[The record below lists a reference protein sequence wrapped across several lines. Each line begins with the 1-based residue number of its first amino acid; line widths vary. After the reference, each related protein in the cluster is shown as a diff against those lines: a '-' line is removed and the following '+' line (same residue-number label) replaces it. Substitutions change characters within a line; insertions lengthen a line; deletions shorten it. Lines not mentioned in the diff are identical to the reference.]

1 MSRTVVYIFAGV
13 VGVFYV
19 LPKVVWL
26 IAGAI
31 NRYIHPDS
39 TKDVRAT
46 EDSSGQHAENMIQAR
61 NARRR

>member
-1 MSRTVVYIFAGV
+1 MSRTVVYILAGV

-26 IAGAI
+26 VASAI

-39 TKDVRAT
+39 AKDRRAT
-46 EDSSGQHAENMIQAR
+46 EDSPGQHAEHMIQAR
-61 NARRR
+61 NAQRR